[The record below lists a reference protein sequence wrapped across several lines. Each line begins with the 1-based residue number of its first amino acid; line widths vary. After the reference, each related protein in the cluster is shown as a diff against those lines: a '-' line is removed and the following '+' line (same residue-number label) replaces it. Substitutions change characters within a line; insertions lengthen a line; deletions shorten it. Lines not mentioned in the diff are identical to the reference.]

1 MLDFFLMRWL
11 RRIAFA
17 CLSLL
22 VGLLPVAAACARLSG
37 VPRARAQDQGQAL
50 ITTPLDG
57 AKISGIVPILGTA
70 THPQFLRYELAF
82 GYSPNPTDTWFT
94 LQDPV
99 NTPVVNAILG
109 RWDTSGIS
117 DGVYTL
123 RLRVYWT
130 ERLFLEAFARDVRV
144 QNVTPTPPAP
154 QPNTPT
160 PEVAPPT
167 PESGAQA
174 TATPVIVLPPTSTPR
189 PTTAVVSA
197 NTTSGPSSA
206 APSWLDKVIIGRA
219 IFTGVTL
226 TGSLFA
232 LLGLYLGFKAVLRHR
247 PRR

>member
-1 MLDFFLMRWL
+1 MRWL

-17 CLSLL
+17 CLGLL
-22 VGLLPVAAACARLSG
+22 VGLLPVAAACALLSG
-37 VPRARAQDQGQAL
+37 VPLAQAQDQGLAL

-57 AKISGIVPILGTA
+57 ATISGIVPILGTA

-99 NTPVVNAILG
+99 KTPMVNAILG
-109 RWDTSGIS
+109 RWDTTGIS

-130 ERLFLEAFARDVRV
+130 ERLFLEAFARDVHV
-144 QNVTPTPPAP
+144 QNNATPMPPAP
-154 QPNTPT
+154 QPDTPT
-160 PEVAPPT
+160 PEVAPP
-167 PESGAQA
+167 S
-174 TATPVIVLPPTSTPR
+174 ATPVIVLPPTSTPR

-197 NTTSGPSSA
+197 NTTGRPSNT
-206 APSWLDKVIIGRA
+206 APSWLDKETIGQA
-219 IFTGVTL
+219 VLTGLTL
-226 TGSLFA
+226 TGSVFA

>member
-1 MLDFFLMRWL
+1 MRWL

-17 CLSLL
+17 CLSL
-22 VGLLPVAAACARLSG
+22 VAGLLPLA
-37 VPRARAQDQGQAL
+37 VPLTQAQDQGLAL

-57 AKISGIVPILGTA
+57 ATISGIVPILGTA

-99 NTPVVNAILG
+99 KAPVVNAILG
-109 RWDTSGIS
+109 RWDTTGIS

-130 ERLFLEAFARDVRV
+130 ERLFLEAFARDVHV
-144 QNVTPTPPAP
+144 QNATPMPPAP
-154 QPNTPT
+154 QPDTPT
-160 PEVAPPT
+160 PKVAPP
-167 PESGAQA
+167 S
-174 TATPVIVLPPTSTPR
+174 ATPVIVLPPTSTPR

-197 NTTSGPSSA
+197 NTTGRPSNA
-206 APSWLDKVIIGRA
+206 APSWLDQEIIGQA
-219 IFTGVTL
+219 VLTGLTL

>member
-1 MLDFFLMRWL
+1 MRWL
-11 RRIAFA
+11 RRVAFA

-22 VGLLPVAAACARLSG
+22 AALLSAA
-37 VPRARAQDQGQAL
+37 VPLAQAQDQGLAV

-57 AKISGIVPILGTA
+57 ATISGIAPILGTA

-99 NTPVVNAILG
+99 KTPVVNAVLG
-109 RWDTSGIS
+109 RWDTTGIA

-130 ERLFLEAFARDVRV
+130 ERLFLEAFARDVHV

-160 PEVAPPT
+160 PKVAPAT
-167 PESGAQA
+167 P
-174 TATPVIVLPPTSTPR
+174 TPVIVLPPTSTPR
-189 PTTAVVSA
+189 PTTAVASA
-197 NTTSGPSSA
+197 NTTSRPSSA
-206 APSWLDKVIIGRA
+206 APSWLDDEIIGRA
-219 IFTGVTL
+219 ILTGLTL
-226 TGSLFA
+226 TGGLFA
-232 LLGLYLGFKAVLRHR
+232 LLGLYLGFKAAVRFR

>member
-1 MLDFFLMRWL
+1 MRWL

-22 VGLLPVAAACARLSG
+22 AGLLPVAVSL
-37 VPRARAQDQGQAL
+37 AQAQNQGLAV

-57 AKISGIVPILGTA
+57 ATVSGIAPILGTA

-99 NTPVVNAILG
+99 KTPVVNEVLG
-109 RWDTSGIS
+109 RWDTTGIA

-130 ERLFLEAFARDVRV
+130 ERLFLEAFARDVHV
-144 QNVTPTPPAP
+144 QNATPTSPAP
-154 QPNTPT
+154 QPATPT
-160 PEVAPPT
+160 PKVAP
-167 PESGAQA
+167 A

-197 NTTSGPSSA
+197 NTTSRPSSA
-206 APSWLDKVIIGRA
+206 APSWLDKQIIGRA
-219 IFTGVTL
+219 VLTGLTL
-226 TGSLFA
+226 TGSLFV
-232 LLGLYLGFKAVLRHR
+232 LLGVYLGFKAALRHR